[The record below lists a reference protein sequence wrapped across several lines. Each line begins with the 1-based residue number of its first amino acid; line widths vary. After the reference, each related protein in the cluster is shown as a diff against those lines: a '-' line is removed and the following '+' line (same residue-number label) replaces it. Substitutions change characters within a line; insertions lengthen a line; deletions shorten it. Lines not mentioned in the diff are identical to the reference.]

1 MSESAPARVFLAVV
15 DETPEHRIA
24 VRYGARRA
32 AHTGGRLAMLY
43 VIEPTELQHFMA
55 IEELARAERRE
66 AAEQLLQGLCDEI
79 APIAG
84 AMPIVYIRE
93 GRRRDELLALISEE
107 PTISVLVLAAGT
119 GAEGP
124 GPLVTSLTGKAAA
137 RLRIPIL
144 IVPGGLTMEQVDA
157 LS

>member
-24 VRYGARRA
+24 VRYAARRA

-43 VIEPTELQHFMA
+43 VIEPTELQHFLA

-66 AAEQLLQGLCDEI
+66 AAEELLQDLCEEI

-93 GRRRDELLALISEE
+93 GRRRDELVVLINEE
-107 PTISVLVLAAGT
+107 PTLSILLLAAGT
-119 GAEGP
+119 RAGCP
-124 GPLVTSLTGKAAA
+124 DPLISSLT
-137 RLRIPIL
+137 
-144 IVPGGLTMEQVDA
+144 
-157 LS
+157 